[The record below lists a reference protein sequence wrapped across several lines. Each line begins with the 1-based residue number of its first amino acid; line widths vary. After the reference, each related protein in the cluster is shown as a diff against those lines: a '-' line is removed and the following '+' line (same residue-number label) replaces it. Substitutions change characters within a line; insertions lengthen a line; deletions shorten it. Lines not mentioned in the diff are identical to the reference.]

1 MLNLAIIG
9 GGPAGLSAGLY
20 ATRGGIKDVVLFDK
34 GMPGGQITSSSEVE
48 NYPGVTE
55 VKDGLSFITPWT
67 EQCTRFGLKIEMKNV
82 TNIEKNGEIFTI
94 NFDDNT
100 KEEAKAVIVA
110 TGSRPKKAGFKGE
123 NEFFGLGVSTCAVCD
138 GFFYKGKEVA
148 VIGGGDTALEE
159 SLYLADICSKV
170 YLIHRREEFR
180 AAPSTVSKVKENP
193 KIELVLNSTVDEA
206 YGDKTNGLMGIKVK
220 NKISNEIR
228 DIAVP
233 GLFTFVGLDVQ
244 NEILKDK
251 DGKFI
256 CDVLEGGQVK
266 TNLKMQTSLEGLYVA
281 GDLRQDAPKQ
291 LVSAASDGAIA
302 ALEAANYLR

>member
-170 YLIHRREEFR
+170 YLIHRRDEFR

-193 KIELVLNSTVDEA
+193 KIELVLNSTIDEA

-256 CDVLEGGQVK
+256 CDVLEAGQVK
-266 TNLKMQTSLEGLYVA
+266 TNLRMQTSLEGLYVA

-291 LVSAASDGAIA
+291 LVCAASDGAIA